1 MRIYDMDLIL
11 KRIVLLLIGVILSIM
26 VSAAFLIPEKTLV
39 FAEECEPTVSES
51 RSNTIEEHDLLFT
64 LAGPERRYN
73 MIGINIER
81 SLLEKLRNEYP
92 PGTRIRLT
100 EMRDP
105 MAPVPPGTA
114 GTVIAV
120 DDVGTIHMKWDN
132 GRTLGLI
139 TGVDSFSKLETEE

>member
-1 MRIYDMDLIL
+1 
-11 KRIVLLLIGVILSIM
+11 
-26 VSAAFLIPEKTLV
+26 
-39 FAEECEPTVSES
+39 
-51 RSNTIEEHDLLFT
+51 
-64 LAGPERRYN
+64 
-73 MIGINIER
+73 MISINIER
-81 SLLEKLRNEYP
+81 GLLEKLRNEYP
-92 PGTRIRLT
+92 PGTRIHLT

-105 MAPVPPGTA
+105 MAPVPPGPT

>member
-1 MRIYDMDLIL
+1 MRICDMDLIL

-26 VSAAFLIPEKTLV
+26 VSAAFLIPEITLV

-51 RSNTIEEHDLLFT
+51 RSNIIEEHDLLFT
-64 LAGPERRYN
+64 LAGPDRRYN

-105 MAPVPPGTA
+105 MAPVPPGTT

-139 TGVDSFSKLETEE
+139 TEVDRFSKLETEE

>member
-1 MRIYDMDLIL
+1 
-11 KRIVLLLIGVILSIM
+11 
-26 VSAAFLIPEKTLV
+26 
-39 FAEECEPTVSES
+39 
-51 RSNTIEEHDLLFT
+51 
-64 LAGPERRYN
+64 
-73 MIGINIER
+73 MIGIHIER
-81 SLLEKLRNEYP
+81 SMLEKLRNEYP

-105 MAPVPPGTA
+105 MAPVPPGTT

-139 TGVDSFSKLETEE
+139 TEVDRFSKLETEE